1 MIFKDKEVKEKTKR
15 ITLQIRLKESERN
28 EIKELAEKND
38 INVTEFIKQAINT
51 YSEILNKDLK

>member
-38 INVTEFIKQAINT
+38 MNVTEFIKQAINT

>member
-38 INVTEFIKQAINT
+38 MNVTEFIKQAINT
-51 YSEILNKDLK
+51 YSEILNKNLK

>member
-15 ITLQIRLKESERN
+15 KTLQIRLKESERN

-38 INVTEFIKQAINT
+38 MNVTEFIKQAINT